1 MIDKNFYKNK
11 GPFPLSYLISQLD
24 LDCIGNKEFLISDIA
39 PLDSAG
45 PNEIT
50 FFHDKR
56 YENQFKKTRAGAI
69 IIDKKFFT
77 KSDLNKNYILSDS
90 PYFTMAIV
98 ASIFYPGFDYPN
110 FFHNEDERIKNID
123 STNNI
128 SSNSFIHKD
137 SIIGKNCVIGS
148 FVKIGPGVKIGDNC
162 VIGDNVNIYFSL
174 ISDNVK
180 IYNGAKIGGEGF
192 GFVPGKNA
200 IKKVPQLGR
209 VIIKKNSEIGCNAT
223 IDRGSIGD
231 TIIETAGMLPYSDF
245 TEQTSGEVE
254 GRILRPDV
262 VINLPNQGSLA
273 VDAKAPEFAE
283 AYEKM
288 IATESIE
295 EQQLLLADHIK
306 SMRAHVKTLSLKE
319 YWNQFDRSPE
329 FVVMFVPLESM
340 LSDAL
345 KADPTL
351 VDDAMRS
358 RVLIASPMNLLALL
372 LAAHRGWQDFRVQ
385 EDAKK
390 IGDLTKELYKR
401 FSTLFDYVRK
411 TGKGIQQSTTNYN
424 NLVGALESRVLPT
437 LRKLDD
443 LNVVDGEIASIEPLE
458 TSIREL
464 SVPEDTPEIENLES

>member
-1 MIDKNFYKNK
+1 MEI
-11 GPFPLSYLISQLD
+11 LIGL
-24 LDCIGNKEFLISDIA
+24 LAGLLIGTIAFVIIRSKSTDEVEPSASSPSGLNEAELLVLKSVIRDEVTQATQSAMQATSD
-39 PLDSAG
+39 G
-45 PNEIT
+45 TE
-50 FFHDKR
+50 
-56 YENQFKKTRAGAI
+56 
-69 IIDKKFFT
+69 KFFVAQAATLEEKT
-77 KSDLNKNYILSDS
+77 KNLLSPAETILK
-90 PYFTMAIV
+90 AL
-98 ASIFYPGFDYPN
+98 
-110 FFHNEDERIKNID
+110 DERVEKLTTSYDTHQGKVSRLTEEMMGMNTAANKMVQAMH
-123 STNNI
+123 SPV
-128 SSNSFIHKD
+128 SRGKWGENSLR
-137 SIIGKNCVIGS
+137 N
-148 FVKIGPGVKIGDNC
+148 
-162 VIGDNVNIYFSL
+162 
-174 ISDNVK
+174 
-180 IYNGAKIGGEGF
+180 
-192 GFVPGKNA
+192 
-200 IKKVPQLGR
+200 
-209 VIIKKNSEIGCNAT
+209 
-223 IDRGSIGD
+223 
-231 TIIETAGMLPYSDF
+231 IIETAGMLPYSDF
-245 TEQTSGEVE
+245 TEQTTGEVE

-295 EQQLLLADHIK
+295 DQQLLLADHIK

-345 KADPTL
+345 KADPSL
-351 VDDAMRS
+351 DDDAMRS

-424 NLVGALESRVLPT
+424 NLIGALESRVLPT

-464 SVPEDTPEIENLES
+464 SVPEETPEIENFDS

>member
-1 MIDKNFYKNK
+1 MEI
-11 GPFPLSYLISQLD
+11 LIGL
-24 LDCIGNKEFLISDIA
+24 L
-39 PLDSAG
+39 AG
-45 PNEIT
+45 LLL
-50 FFHDKR
+50 
-56 YENQFKKTRAGAI
+56 GAI
-69 IIDKKFFT
+69 ALVVIRSKSADEVEPLASSPSGLNEAELLVLKSVIRDEVTQATQSAMQASSDGTEKFFVAQAATLEEKT
-77 KSDLNKNYILSDS
+77 KSLLTPAETILK
-90 PYFTMAIV
+90 AL
-98 ASIFYPGFDYPN
+98 
-110 FFHNEDERIKNID
+110 DERVEKLTTSYNTHQGKV
-123 STNNI
+123 SRLTEEMMGMNTAANKMVQAMH
-128 SSNSFIHKD
+128 SPVSRGKWGENSLR
-137 SIIGKNCVIGS
+137 N
-148 FVKIGPGVKIGDNC
+148 
-162 VIGDNVNIYFSL
+162 
-174 ISDNVK
+174 
-180 IYNGAKIGGEGF
+180 
-192 GFVPGKNA
+192 
-200 IKKVPQLGR
+200 
-209 VIIKKNSEIGCNAT
+209 
-223 IDRGSIGD
+223 
-231 TIIETAGMLPYSDF
+231 IIETAGMLPYSDF
-245 TEQTSGEVE
+245 TEQTTGEIE

-345 KADPTL
+345 KANPTL

-424 NLVGALESRVLPT
+424 NLIGALESRVLPT

-464 SVPEDTPEIENLES
+464 SVPEETPEIENLEN

>member
-1 MIDKNFYKNK
+1 MEIMI
-11 GPFPLSYLISQLD
+11 GLL
-24 LDCIGNKEFLISDIA
+24 
-39 PLDSAG
+39 AG
-45 PNEIT
+45 LLL
-50 FFHDKR
+50 
-56 YENQFKKTRAGAI
+56 GAI
-69 IIDKKFFT
+69 ALVVIRSKSADEVEPSASSPSGLNEAELLALKSVIRDEVTQATQSAMQATSDGTEKFFVAQAATLEEKT
-77 KSDLNKNYILSDS
+77 KSLLTPAETILK
-90 PYFTMAIV
+90 AL
-98 ASIFYPGFDYPN
+98 
-110 FFHNEDERIKNID
+110 DERVEKLTTSYNTHQGKV
-123 STNNI
+123 SRLTEEMMGMNTAANKMVQAMH
-128 SSNSFIHKD
+128 SPVSRGKWGENSLR
-137 SIIGKNCVIGS
+137 N
-148 FVKIGPGVKIGDNC
+148 
-162 VIGDNVNIYFSL
+162 
-174 ISDNVK
+174 
-180 IYNGAKIGGEGF
+180 
-192 GFVPGKNA
+192 
-200 IKKVPQLGR
+200 
-209 VIIKKNSEIGCNAT
+209 
-223 IDRGSIGD
+223 
-231 TIIETAGMLPYSDF
+231 IIETAGMLPYSDF
-245 TEQTSGEVE
+245 TEQATGEIE

-273 VDAKAPEFAE
+273 VDAKAPEFAQ

-345 KADPTL
+345 KADPSL

-424 NLVGALESRVLPT
+424 NLIGALESRVLPT

-464 SVPEDTPEIENLES
+464 SVPEETPEIENFDS

>member
-1 MIDKNFYKNK
+1 MEI
-11 GPFPLSYLISQLD
+11 LIGL
-24 LDCIGNKEFLISDIA
+24 L
-39 PLDSAG
+39 AG
-45 PNEIT
+45 LLL
-50 FFHDKR
+50 
-56 YENQFKKTRAGAI
+56 GAI
-69 IIDKKFFT
+69 ALVVIRSKSTDEVEPPASSPSGLNEAELLVLKSVIRDEVTQATQSAMQATSDGTEKFFVAQAATLEEKT
-77 KSDLNKNYILSDS
+77 KSLLTPAETILK
-90 PYFTMAIV
+90 AL
-98 ASIFYPGFDYPN
+98 
-110 FFHNEDERIKNID
+110 DERVEKLTTSYNTHQGKV
-123 STNNI
+123 SRLTEEMMGMNTAANKMVQAMH
-128 SSNSFIHKD
+128 SPVSRGKWGENSLR
-137 SIIGKNCVIGS
+137 N
-148 FVKIGPGVKIGDNC
+148 
-162 VIGDNVNIYFSL
+162 
-174 ISDNVK
+174 
-180 IYNGAKIGGEGF
+180 
-192 GFVPGKNA
+192 
-200 IKKVPQLGR
+200 
-209 VIIKKNSEIGCNAT
+209 
-223 IDRGSIGD
+223 
-231 TIIETAGMLPYSDF
+231 IIETAGMLPYSDF
-245 TEQTSGEVE
+245 TEQTTGEVE
-254 GRILRPDV
+254 GRVLRPDV

-424 NLVGALESRVLPT
+424 NLIGALESRVLPT

-464 SVPEDTPEIENLES
+464 SVPEESPEIENLES

>member
-1 MIDKNFYKNK
+1 MEI
-11 GPFPLSYLISQLD
+11 LIGL
-24 LDCIGNKEFLISDIA
+24 L
-39 PLDSAG
+39 AG
-45 PNEIT
+45 LLL
-50 FFHDKR
+50 
-56 YENQFKKTRAGAI
+56 GAI
-69 IIDKKFFT
+69 ALVVIRSKSANEVEPLASSPSGLNEAELLVLKSVIRDEVTQATQSAMQANSDGTEKFFVAQAATLEEKT
-77 KSDLNKNYILSDS
+77 KSLLTPAETILK
-90 PYFTMAIV
+90 AL
-98 ASIFYPGFDYPN
+98 
-110 FFHNEDERIKNID
+110 DERVEKLTTSYNTHQGKV
-123 STNNI
+123 SRLTEEMMGMNTAANKMVQAMH
-128 SSNSFIHKD
+128 SPVSRGKWGENSLR
-137 SIIGKNCVIGS
+137 N
-148 FVKIGPGVKIGDNC
+148 
-162 VIGDNVNIYFSL
+162 
-174 ISDNVK
+174 
-180 IYNGAKIGGEGF
+180 
-192 GFVPGKNA
+192 
-200 IKKVPQLGR
+200 
-209 VIIKKNSEIGCNAT
+209 
-223 IDRGSIGD
+223 
-231 TIIETAGMLPYSDF
+231 IIETAGMLPYSDF
-245 TEQTSGEVE
+245 TEQTTGEIE

-345 KADPTL
+345 KADPSL

-424 NLVGALESRVLPT
+424 NLIGALESRVLPT

-464 SVPEDTPEIENLES
+464 SVPEETPEIENFDS

>member
-1 MIDKNFYKNK
+1 MEI
-11 GPFPLSYLISQLD
+11 LIGL
-24 LDCIGNKEFLISDIA
+24 L
-39 PLDSAG
+39 AG
-45 PNEIT
+45 LLL
-50 FFHDKR
+50 
-56 YENQFKKTRAGAI
+56 GAI
-69 IIDKKFFT
+69 ALVVIRSKSTDEVEPPASSPSGLNEAELLVLKSVIRDEVTQATQSAMQASSDGTEKFFVAQAATLEEKT
-77 KSDLNKNYILSDS
+77 KSLLTPAETILK
-90 PYFTMAIV
+90 AL
-98 ASIFYPGFDYPN
+98 
-110 FFHNEDERIKNID
+110 DERVEKLTTSYNTHQGKV
-123 STNNI
+123 SRLTEEMMGMNTAANKMVQAMH
-128 SSNSFIHKD
+128 SPVSRGKWGENSLR
-137 SIIGKNCVIGS
+137 N
-148 FVKIGPGVKIGDNC
+148 
-162 VIGDNVNIYFSL
+162 
-174 ISDNVK
+174 
-180 IYNGAKIGGEGF
+180 
-192 GFVPGKNA
+192 
-200 IKKVPQLGR
+200 
-209 VIIKKNSEIGCNAT
+209 
-223 IDRGSIGD
+223 
-231 TIIETAGMLPYSDF
+231 IIETAGMLPYSDF
-245 TEQTSGEVE
+245 TEQTTGEVE

-319 YWNQFDRSPE
+319 YWNKFDRSPE

-345 KADPTL
+345 KADPSL

-424 NLVGALESRVLPT
+424 NLIGALESRVLPT

-464 SVPEDTPEIENLES
+464 SVPEETPEIENLES

>member
-1 MIDKNFYKNK
+1 MEI
-11 GPFPLSYLISQLD
+11 LI
-24 LDCIGNKEFLISDIA
+24 GLI
-39 PLDSAG
+39 AG
-45 PNEIT
+45 LLL
-50 FFHDKR
+50 
-56 YENQFKKTRAGAI
+56 GAI
-69 IIDKKFFT
+69 ALVVIRSKSANEVEPLASSPSGLNEAELLVLKSVIRDEVTQATQSAMQANSDGTEKFFVAQAATLEEKT
-77 KSDLNKNYILSDS
+77 KSLLTPAETILK
-90 PYFTMAIV
+90 AL
-98 ASIFYPGFDYPN
+98 
-110 FFHNEDERIKNID
+110 DERVEKLTTSYNTHQGKV
-123 STNNI
+123 SRLTEEMMGMNTAANKMVQAMH
-128 SSNSFIHKD
+128 SPVSRGKWGENSLR
-137 SIIGKNCVIGS
+137 N
-148 FVKIGPGVKIGDNC
+148 
-162 VIGDNVNIYFSL
+162 
-174 ISDNVK
+174 
-180 IYNGAKIGGEGF
+180 
-192 GFVPGKNA
+192 
-200 IKKVPQLGR
+200 
-209 VIIKKNSEIGCNAT
+209 
-223 IDRGSIGD
+223 
-231 TIIETAGMLPYSDF
+231 IIETAGMLPYSDF
-245 TEQTSGEVE
+245 TEQTTGEIE

-345 KADPTL
+345 KADPSL

-424 NLVGALESRVLPT
+424 NLIGALESRVLPT

-464 SVPEDTPEIENLES
+464 SVPEETPEIENFDS

>member
-1 MIDKNFYKNK
+1 MEI
-11 GPFPLSYLISQLD
+11 LIGL
-24 LDCIGNKEFLISDIA
+24 L
-39 PLDSAG
+39 AG
-45 PNEIT
+45 LLL
-50 FFHDKR
+50 
-56 YENQFKKTRAGAI
+56 GAI
-69 IIDKKFFT
+69 ALVVIRSKSADEVEPSASSPSGLNEAELLVLKSVIRDEVTQATQSAMQATSDGTEKFFVAQAATLEEKT
-77 KSDLNKNYILSDS
+77 KSLLTPAETILK
-90 PYFTMAIV
+90 AL
-98 ASIFYPGFDYPN
+98 
-110 FFHNEDERIKNID
+110 DERVEKLTTSYNTHQGKV
-123 STNNI
+123 SRLTEEMMGMNTAANKMVQAMH
-128 SSNSFIHKD
+128 SPVSRGKWGENSLR
-137 SIIGKNCVIGS
+137 N
-148 FVKIGPGVKIGDNC
+148 
-162 VIGDNVNIYFSL
+162 
-174 ISDNVK
+174 
-180 IYNGAKIGGEGF
+180 
-192 GFVPGKNA
+192 
-200 IKKVPQLGR
+200 
-209 VIIKKNSEIGCNAT
+209 
-223 IDRGSIGD
+223 
-231 TIIETAGMLPYSDF
+231 IIETAGMLPYSDF
-245 TEQTSGEVE
+245 TEQTTGEVE

-345 KADPTL
+345 KAGPSL

-424 NLVGALESRVLPT
+424 NLIGALESRVLPT

-464 SVPEDTPEIENLES
+464 SVPEETPEIENFDS

>member
-1 MIDKNFYKNK
+1 MEI
-11 GPFPLSYLISQLD
+11 LIGLLAGLLLGTIALVVIRSKSTDEVEPPASSPSGLNEAELLVLKSVIRDEVTQATQSAMQAT
-24 LDCIGNKEFLISDIA
+24 SD
-39 PLDSAG
+39 G
-45 PNEIT
+45 TE
-50 FFHDKR
+50 
-56 YENQFKKTRAGAI
+56 
-69 IIDKKFFT
+69 KFFVAQAATLEEKT
-77 KSDLNKNYILSDS
+77 KSLLTPAETILK
-90 PYFTMAIV
+90 AL
-98 ASIFYPGFDYPN
+98 
-110 FFHNEDERIKNID
+110 DERVEKLTTSYNTHQGKV
-123 STNNI
+123 SRLTEEMMGMNTAANKMVQAMH
-128 SSNSFIHKD
+128 SPVSRGKWGENSLR
-137 SIIGKNCVIGS
+137 N
-148 FVKIGPGVKIGDNC
+148 
-162 VIGDNVNIYFSL
+162 
-174 ISDNVK
+174 
-180 IYNGAKIGGEGF
+180 
-192 GFVPGKNA
+192 
-200 IKKVPQLGR
+200 
-209 VIIKKNSEIGCNAT
+209 
-223 IDRGSIGD
+223 
-231 TIIETAGMLPYSDF
+231 IIETAGMLPYSDF
-245 TEQTSGEVE
+245 TEQTTGEVE

-424 NLVGALESRVLPT
+424 NLIGALESRVLPT

-464 SVPEDTPEIENLES
+464 SVPEETPEIENLES

>member
-1 MIDKNFYKNK
+1 MEIMI
-11 GPFPLSYLISQLD
+11 GLL
-24 LDCIGNKEFLISDIA
+24 
-39 PLDSAG
+39 AG
-45 PNEIT
+45 LLL
-50 FFHDKR
+50 
-56 YENQFKKTRAGAI
+56 GAI
-69 IIDKKFFT
+69 ALVVIRSKSADEVEPSASSPSGLNEAELLVLKSVIRDEVTQATQSAMQATSDGTEKFFVAQAATLEEKT
-77 KSDLNKNYILSDS
+77 KSLLTPAETILK
-90 PYFTMAIV
+90 AL
-98 ASIFYPGFDYPN
+98 
-110 FFHNEDERIKNID
+110 DERVEKLTTSYNTHQGKV
-123 STNNI
+123 SRLTEEMMGMNTAANKMVQAMH
-128 SSNSFIHKD
+128 SPVSRGKWGENSLR
-137 SIIGKNCVIGS
+137 N
-148 FVKIGPGVKIGDNC
+148 
-162 VIGDNVNIYFSL
+162 
-174 ISDNVK
+174 
-180 IYNGAKIGGEGF
+180 
-192 GFVPGKNA
+192 
-200 IKKVPQLGR
+200 
-209 VIIKKNSEIGCNAT
+209 
-223 IDRGSIGD
+223 
-231 TIIETAGMLPYSDF
+231 IIETAGMLPYSDF
-245 TEQTSGEVE
+245 TEQTTGEIE

-273 VDAKAPEFAE
+273 VDAKAPEFAQ

-345 KADPTL
+345 KADPSL

-424 NLVGALESRVLPT
+424 NLIGALESRVLPT

-464 SVPEDTPEIENLES
+464 SVPEETPEIENFDS

>member
-1 MIDKNFYKNK
+1 MEI
-11 GPFPLSYLISQLD
+11 LSGLL
-24 LDCIGNKEFLISDIA
+24 
-39 PLDSAG
+39 AG
-45 PNEIT
+45 LLL
-50 FFHDKR
+50 
-56 YENQFKKTRAGAI
+56 GAI
-69 IIDKKFFT
+69 ALVVIRSKSADEVEPLASSPSGLNEAELLVLKSVIRDEVTQATQSAMQANSDGTEKFFVAQAATLEEKT
-77 KSDLNKNYILSDS
+77 KSLLTPAETILK
-90 PYFTMAIV
+90 AL
-98 ASIFYPGFDYPN
+98 
-110 FFHNEDERIKNID
+110 DERVEKLTTSYNTHQGKV
-123 STNNI
+123 SRLTEEMMGMNTAANKMVQAMH
-128 SSNSFIHKD
+128 SPVSRGKWGENSLR
-137 SIIGKNCVIGS
+137 N
-148 FVKIGPGVKIGDNC
+148 
-162 VIGDNVNIYFSL
+162 
-174 ISDNVK
+174 
-180 IYNGAKIGGEGF
+180 
-192 GFVPGKNA
+192 
-200 IKKVPQLGR
+200 
-209 VIIKKNSEIGCNAT
+209 
-223 IDRGSIGD
+223 
-231 TIIETAGMLPYSDF
+231 IIETAGMLPYSDF
-245 TEQTSGEVE
+245 TEQTTGEIE

-273 VDAKAPEFAE
+273 VDAKAPEFAQ

-345 KADPTL
+345 KADPSL

-424 NLVGALESRVLPT
+424 NLIGALESRVLPT

-458 TSIREL
+458 TSIRDL
-464 SVPEDTPEIENLES
+464 SVPEETPEIENFDS

>member
-1 MIDKNFYKNK
+1 MEI
-11 GPFPLSYLISQLD
+11 LIGLLAGLLLGTIALLVIRSKSTDEVEPSTSSPSGLNEAELLVLKSIIRDEVTQATQSAMQAT
-24 LDCIGNKEFLISDIA
+24 SD
-39 PLDSAG
+39 G
-45 PNEIT
+45 TE
-50 FFHDKR
+50 
-56 YENQFKKTRAGAI
+56 
-69 IIDKKFFT
+69 KFFVAQAATLEEKT
-77 KSDLNKNYILSDS
+77 KSLLTPAETILKALDQRVEKLTTSYNTHQGKVSRLTEEMMGMNTAANKMVQAMHS
-90 PYFTMAIV
+90 PV
-98 ASIFYPGFDYPN
+98 SRGKWG
-110 FFHNEDERIKNID
+110 E
-123 STNNI
+123 
-128 SSNSFIHKD
+128 NSLR
-137 SIIGKNCVIGS
+137 N
-148 FVKIGPGVKIGDNC
+148 
-162 VIGDNVNIYFSL
+162 
-174 ISDNVK
+174 
-180 IYNGAKIGGEGF
+180 
-192 GFVPGKNA
+192 
-200 IKKVPQLGR
+200 
-209 VIIKKNSEIGCNAT
+209 
-223 IDRGSIGD
+223 
-231 TIIETAGMLPYSDF
+231 IIETAGMLPYSDF
-245 TEQTSGEVE
+245 TEQTTGEVE

-424 NLVGALESRVLPT
+424 NLIGALESRVLPT

-464 SVPEDTPEIENLES
+464 SVPEETPEIENLES

>member
-1 MIDKNFYKNK
+1 MEI
-11 GPFPLSYLISQLD
+11 LIGL
-24 LDCIGNKEFLISDIA
+24 LVGL
-39 PLDSAG
+39 LL
-45 PNEIT
+45 
-50 FFHDKR
+50 
-56 YENQFKKTRAGAI
+56 GAI
-69 IIDKKFFT
+69 ALVVIRSKSTDEVEPPASSPSGLNEAELLVLKSVIRDEVTQATQSAMQATSDGTEKFFVAQAATLEEKT
-77 KSDLNKNYILSDS
+77 KSLLTPAETILK
-90 PYFTMAIV
+90 AL
-98 ASIFYPGFDYPN
+98 
-110 FFHNEDERIKNID
+110 DERVEKLTTSYNTHQGKV
-123 STNNI
+123 SRLTEEMMGMNTAANKMVQAMH
-128 SSNSFIHKD
+128 SPVSRGKWGENSLR
-137 SIIGKNCVIGS
+137 N
-148 FVKIGPGVKIGDNC
+148 
-162 VIGDNVNIYFSL
+162 
-174 ISDNVK
+174 
-180 IYNGAKIGGEGF
+180 
-192 GFVPGKNA
+192 
-200 IKKVPQLGR
+200 
-209 VIIKKNSEIGCNAT
+209 
-223 IDRGSIGD
+223 
-231 TIIETAGMLPYSDF
+231 IIETAGMLPYSDF
-245 TEQTSGEVE
+245 TEQTTGEVE

-424 NLVGALESRVLPT
+424 NLIGALESRVLPT

-464 SVPEDTPEIENLES
+464 SVPEESPEIENLES

>member
-1 MIDKNFYKNK
+1 MEIMI
-11 GPFPLSYLISQLD
+11 GLL
-24 LDCIGNKEFLISDIA
+24 
-39 PLDSAG
+39 AG
-45 PNEIT
+45 LLL
-50 FFHDKR
+50 
-56 YENQFKKTRAGAI
+56 GAI
-69 IIDKKFFT
+69 ALVVIRSKSADEVEPSASSPSGLNEAELLALKSVIRDEVTQATQSAMQATSDGTEKFFVAQAATLEEKT
-77 KSDLNKNYILSDS
+77 KSLLTPAETILK
-90 PYFTMAIV
+90 AL
-98 ASIFYPGFDYPN
+98 
-110 FFHNEDERIKNID
+110 DERVEKLTTSYNTHQGKV
-123 STNNI
+123 SRLTEEMMGMNTAANKMVQAMH
-128 SSNSFIHKD
+128 SPVSRGKWGENSLR
-137 SIIGKNCVIGS
+137 N
-148 FVKIGPGVKIGDNC
+148 
-162 VIGDNVNIYFSL
+162 
-174 ISDNVK
+174 
-180 IYNGAKIGGEGF
+180 
-192 GFVPGKNA
+192 
-200 IKKVPQLGR
+200 
-209 VIIKKNSEIGCNAT
+209 
-223 IDRGSIGD
+223 
-231 TIIETAGMLPYSDF
+231 IIETAGMLPYSDF
-245 TEQTSGEVE
+245 TEQTTGEIE

-273 VDAKAPEFAE
+273 VDAKAPEFAQ

-345 KADPTL
+345 KADPSL

-424 NLVGALESRVLPT
+424 NLIGALESRVLPT

-464 SVPEDTPEIENLES
+464 SVPEETPEIENLDS

>member
-1 MIDKNFYKNK
+1 MEI
-11 GPFPLSYLISQLD
+11 LIGL
-24 LDCIGNKEFLISDIA
+24 L
-39 PLDSAG
+39 AG
-45 PNEIT
+45 LLL
-50 FFHDKR
+50 
-56 YENQFKKTRAGAI
+56 GAI
-69 IIDKKFFT
+69 ALVVIRSKSADEVEPSASSPSGLNEAELLALKSVIRDEVTQATQSAMQATSDGTEKFFVAQAATLEEKT
-77 KSDLNKNYILSDS
+77 KSLLTPAETILK
-90 PYFTMAIV
+90 AL
-98 ASIFYPGFDYPN
+98 
-110 FFHNEDERIKNID
+110 DERVEKLTTSYNTHQGKV
-123 STNNI
+123 SRLTEEMMGMNTAANKMVQAMH
-128 SSNSFIHKD
+128 SPVSRGKWGENSLR
-137 SIIGKNCVIGS
+137 N
-148 FVKIGPGVKIGDNC
+148 
-162 VIGDNVNIYFSL
+162 
-174 ISDNVK
+174 
-180 IYNGAKIGGEGF
+180 
-192 GFVPGKNA
+192 
-200 IKKVPQLGR
+200 
-209 VIIKKNSEIGCNAT
+209 
-223 IDRGSIGD
+223 
-231 TIIETAGMLPYSDF
+231 IIETAGMLPYSDF
-245 TEQTSGEVE
+245 TEQTTGEIE

-273 VDAKAPEFAE
+273 VDAKAPEFAQ

-345 KADPTL
+345 KADPSL

-424 NLVGALESRVLPT
+424 NLIGALESRVLPT

-464 SVPEDTPEIENLES
+464 SVPEETPEIENFDS

>member
-1 MIDKNFYKNK
+1 MEI
-11 GPFPLSYLISQLD
+11 LIGL
-24 LDCIGNKEFLISDIA
+24 L
-39 PLDSAG
+39 AG
-45 PNEIT
+45 LLL
-50 FFHDKR
+50 
-56 YENQFKKTRAGAI
+56 GAI
-69 IIDKKFFT
+69 ALVVIRSKSTDEVEPPASSPSGLNEAELLVLKSVIRDEVTQATQSAMQASSDGTEKFFVAQAATLEEKT
-77 KSDLNKNYILSDS
+77 KSLLTPAETILK
-90 PYFTMAIV
+90 AL
-98 ASIFYPGFDYPN
+98 
-110 FFHNEDERIKNID
+110 DERVEKLTTSYN
-123 STNNI
+123 TNQGKVSRLTEEMMGMNTAANKMVQAMH
-128 SSNSFIHKD
+128 SPVSRGKWGENSLR
-137 SIIGKNCVIGS
+137 N
-148 FVKIGPGVKIGDNC
+148 
-162 VIGDNVNIYFSL
+162 
-174 ISDNVK
+174 
-180 IYNGAKIGGEGF
+180 
-192 GFVPGKNA
+192 
-200 IKKVPQLGR
+200 
-209 VIIKKNSEIGCNAT
+209 
-223 IDRGSIGD
+223 
-231 TIIETAGMLPYSDF
+231 IIETAGMLPYSDF
-245 TEQTSGEVE
+245 TEQTTGEVE

-306 SMRAHVKTLSLKE
+306 SMRAHMKTLSLKE
-319 YWNQFDRSPE
+319 YWNQFDSSPE

-345 KADPTL
+345 KADPSL

-424 NLVGALESRVLPT
+424 NLIGALESRVLPT

-464 SVPEDTPEIENLES
+464 SVPEETPEIENFDS

>member
-1 MIDKNFYKNK
+1 MEIVV
-11 GPFPLSYLISQLD
+11 GLLAGLLIGTIALVVIRSKATDDVEPSASSPSGLNEAELLALKSVIRDEVTQATQSAMQAT
-24 LDCIGNKEFLISDIA
+24 SD
-39 PLDSAG
+39 G
-45 PNEIT
+45 TE
-50 FFHDKR
+50 
-56 YENQFKKTRAGAI
+56 
-69 IIDKKFFT
+69 KFFVAQAATLEEKT
-77 KSDLNKNYILSDS
+77 KSLLTPAETILK
-90 PYFTMAIV
+90 AL
-98 ASIFYPGFDYPN
+98 
-110 FFHNEDERIKNID
+110 DERVEKLTTSYNTHQGKV
-123 STNNI
+123 SRLTEEMMGMNTAANKMVQAMH
-128 SSNSFIHKD
+128 SPVSRGKWGENSLR
-137 SIIGKNCVIGS
+137 N
-148 FVKIGPGVKIGDNC
+148 
-162 VIGDNVNIYFSL
+162 
-174 ISDNVK
+174 
-180 IYNGAKIGGEGF
+180 
-192 GFVPGKNA
+192 
-200 IKKVPQLGR
+200 
-209 VIIKKNSEIGCNAT
+209 
-223 IDRGSIGD
+223 
-231 TIIETAGMLPYSDF
+231 IIETAGMLPYSDF
-245 TEQTSGEVE
+245 TEQTTGEVE

-306 SMRAHVKTLSLKE
+306 SMRAHMKTLSLKE
-319 YWNQFDRSPE
+319 YWNQFDSSPE

-345 KADPTL
+345 KADPSL

-424 NLVGALESRVLPT
+424 NLIGALESRVLPT

-464 SVPEDTPEIENLES
+464 SVPEETPEIENFDS

>member
-1 MIDKNFYKNK
+1 MEI
-11 GPFPLSYLISQLD
+11 LIGL
-24 LDCIGNKEFLISDIA
+24 L
-39 PLDSAG
+39 AG
-45 PNEIT
+45 LLL
-50 FFHDKR
+50 
-56 YENQFKKTRAGAI
+56 GAI
-69 IIDKKFFT
+69 ALVVIRSKSADEVEPLASSPSGLNEAELLVLKSVIRDEVTQATQSAMQANSDGTEKFFVAQAATLEEKT
-77 KSDLNKNYILSDS
+77 KSLLTPAETILK
-90 PYFTMAIV
+90 AL
-98 ASIFYPGFDYPN
+98 
-110 FFHNEDERIKNID
+110 DERVEKLTTSYNTHQGKV
-123 STNNI
+123 SRLTEEMMGMNTAANKMVQAMH
-128 SSNSFIHKD
+128 SPVSRGKWGENSLR
-137 SIIGKNCVIGS
+137 N
-148 FVKIGPGVKIGDNC
+148 
-162 VIGDNVNIYFSL
+162 
-174 ISDNVK
+174 
-180 IYNGAKIGGEGF
+180 
-192 GFVPGKNA
+192 
-200 IKKVPQLGR
+200 
-209 VIIKKNSEIGCNAT
+209 
-223 IDRGSIGD
+223 
-231 TIIETAGMLPYSDF
+231 IIETAGMLPYSDF
-245 TEQTSGEVE
+245 TEQTTGEIE

-345 KADPTL
+345 KADPSL

-401 FSTLFDYVRK
+401 FSTLIDYVRK

-424 NLVGALESRVLPT
+424 NLIGALESRVLPT

-443 LNVVDGEIASIEPLE
+443 LNGVDGEIASIEPLE

-464 SVPEDTPEIENLES
+464 SVPEETPEIENFDS

>member
-1 MIDKNFYKNK
+1 MEI
-11 GPFPLSYLISQLD
+11 LIGL
-24 LDCIGNKEFLISDIA
+24 L
-39 PLDSAG
+39 AG
-45 PNEIT
+45 LLL
-50 FFHDKR
+50 
-56 YENQFKKTRAGAI
+56 GAI
-69 IIDKKFFT
+69 ALVVIRSKSTDEVAPPASSPSGLNEAELLVLKSVIRDEVTQATQSAMQANSDGTEKFFVAQAATLEEKT
-77 KSDLNKNYILSDS
+77 KSLLTPAETILK
-90 PYFTMAIV
+90 AL
-98 ASIFYPGFDYPN
+98 
-110 FFHNEDERIKNID
+110 DERVEKLTTSYN
-123 STNNI
+123 T
-128 SSNSFIHKD
+128 HQ
-137 SIIGKNCVIGS
+137 GKVSRLTEEMMGMNTAANKMVQAMHSPVSRG
-148 FVKIGPGVKIGDNC
+148 KW
-162 VIGDNVNIYFSL
+162 
-174 ISDNVK
+174 
-180 IYNGAKIGGEGF
+180 GE
-192 GFVPGKNA
+192 NT
-200 IKKVPQLGR
+200 LR
-209 VIIKKNSEIGCNAT
+209 N
-223 IDRGSIGD
+223 
-231 TIIETAGMLPYSDF
+231 IIETAGMLPYSDF

-372 LAAHRGWQDFRVQ
+372 LAAHRGGQDFRVQ

-424 NLVGALESRVLPT
+424 NLIGALESRVLPT

-464 SVPEDTPEIENLES
+464 SVPEETPEIENLES

>member
-1 MIDKNFYKNK
+1 MEI
-11 GPFPLSYLISQLD
+11 LIGL
-24 LDCIGNKEFLISDIA
+24 L
-39 PLDSAG
+39 AG
-45 PNEIT
+45 LLL
-50 FFHDKR
+50 
-56 YENQFKKTRAGAI
+56 GAI
-69 IIDKKFFT
+69 ALVVIRSKSADEVEPSASSPSGLNEAELLVLKSVIRDEVTQATQSAMQATSDGTEKFFVAQAATLEEKT
-77 KSDLNKNYILSDS
+77 KSLLTPAETILK
-90 PYFTMAIV
+90 AL
-98 ASIFYPGFDYPN
+98 
-110 FFHNEDERIKNID
+110 DERVEKLTTSYNTHQGKV
-123 STNNI
+123 SRLTEEMMGMNTAANKMVQAMH
-128 SSNSFIHKD
+128 SPVSRGKWGENSLR
-137 SIIGKNCVIGS
+137 N
-148 FVKIGPGVKIGDNC
+148 
-162 VIGDNVNIYFSL
+162 
-174 ISDNVK
+174 
-180 IYNGAKIGGEGF
+180 
-192 GFVPGKNA
+192 
-200 IKKVPQLGR
+200 
-209 VIIKKNSEIGCNAT
+209 
-223 IDRGSIGD
+223 
-231 TIIETAGMLPYSDF
+231 IIETAGMLPYSDF
-245 TEQTSGEVE
+245 TEQTTGEVE

-345 KADPTL
+345 KADPSL

-424 NLVGALESRVLPT
+424 NLIGALESRVLPT

-464 SVPEDTPEIENLES
+464 SVPEETPEIENLES

>member
-1 MIDKNFYKNK
+1 MNMEIMI
-11 GPFPLSYLISQLD
+11 GLL
-24 LDCIGNKEFLISDIA
+24 
-39 PLDSAG
+39 AG
-45 PNEIT
+45 LLL
-50 FFHDKR
+50 
-56 YENQFKKTRAGAI
+56 GAI
-69 IIDKKFFT
+69 ALVVIRSKSADEVEPSASSPSGLNEAELLALKSVIRDEVTQATQSAMQATSDGTEKFFVAQAATLEEKT
-77 KSDLNKNYILSDS
+77 KSLLTPAETILK
-90 PYFTMAIV
+90 AL
-98 ASIFYPGFDYPN
+98 
-110 FFHNEDERIKNID
+110 DERVEKLTTSYNTHQGKV
-123 STNNI
+123 SRLTEEMMGMNTAANKMVQAMH
-128 SSNSFIHKD
+128 SPVSRGKWGENSLR
-137 SIIGKNCVIGS
+137 N
-148 FVKIGPGVKIGDNC
+148 
-162 VIGDNVNIYFSL
+162 
-174 ISDNVK
+174 
-180 IYNGAKIGGEGF
+180 
-192 GFVPGKNA
+192 
-200 IKKVPQLGR
+200 
-209 VIIKKNSEIGCNAT
+209 
-223 IDRGSIGD
+223 
-231 TIIETAGMLPYSDF
+231 IIETAGMLPYSDF
-245 TEQTSGEVE
+245 TEQTTGEIE

-273 VDAKAPEFAE
+273 VDAKAPEFAQ

-345 KADPTL
+345 KADPSL

-424 NLVGALESRVLPT
+424 NLIGALESRVLPT

-443 LNVVDGEIASIEPLE
+443 LNVVDGEIGSIEPLE

-464 SVPEDTPEIENLES
+464 SVPEETPEIENLDS

>member
-1 MIDKNFYKNK
+1 MEI
-11 GPFPLSYLISQLD
+11 LIGL
-24 LDCIGNKEFLISDIA
+24 L
-39 PLDSAG
+39 AG
-45 PNEIT
+45 LLL
-50 FFHDKR
+50 
-56 YENQFKKTRAGAI
+56 GAI
-69 IIDKKFFT
+69 ALVVIRSKSADEVEPSASSPSGLNEAELLVLKSVIRDEVTQAAQSAMQATSDGTEKFFVAQAATLEEKT
-77 KSDLNKNYILSDS
+77 KSLLTPAETILK
-90 PYFTMAIV
+90 AL
-98 ASIFYPGFDYPN
+98 
-110 FFHNEDERIKNID
+110 DERVEKLTTSYNTHQGKV
-123 STNNI
+123 SRLTEEMMGMNTAANKMVQAMH
-128 SSNSFIHKD
+128 SPVSRGKWGENSLR
-137 SIIGKNCVIGS
+137 N
-148 FVKIGPGVKIGDNC
+148 
-162 VIGDNVNIYFSL
+162 
-174 ISDNVK
+174 
-180 IYNGAKIGGEGF
+180 
-192 GFVPGKNA
+192 
-200 IKKVPQLGR
+200 
-209 VIIKKNSEIGCNAT
+209 
-223 IDRGSIGD
+223 
-231 TIIETAGMLPYSDF
+231 IIETAGMLPYSDF
-245 TEQTSGEVE
+245 TEQTTGEVE

-424 NLVGALESRVLPT
+424 NLIGALESRVLPT

-464 SVPEDTPEIENLES
+464 SVPEETPEIENFNS

>member
-1 MIDKNFYKNK
+1 MEI
-11 GPFPLSYLISQLD
+11 LIGL
-24 LDCIGNKEFLISDIA
+24 L
-39 PLDSAG
+39 AG
-45 PNEIT
+45 LLL
-50 FFHDKR
+50 
-56 YENQFKKTRAGAI
+56 GAI
-69 IIDKKFFT
+69 ALVVIRSKSTDEVEPPASSPSGLNEAELLVLKSVIRDEVTQATQSAMQATSDGTEKFFVAQAATLEEKT
-77 KSDLNKNYILSDS
+77 KSLLTPAETILK
-90 PYFTMAIV
+90 AL
-98 ASIFYPGFDYPN
+98 
-110 FFHNEDERIKNID
+110 DERVEKLTTSYNTHQGKV
-123 STNNI
+123 SRLTEEMMGMNTAANKMVQAMH
-128 SSNSFIHKD
+128 SPVSRGKWGENSLR
-137 SIIGKNCVIGS
+137 N
-148 FVKIGPGVKIGDNC
+148 
-162 VIGDNVNIYFSL
+162 
-174 ISDNVK
+174 
-180 IYNGAKIGGEGF
+180 
-192 GFVPGKNA
+192 
-200 IKKVPQLGR
+200 
-209 VIIKKNSEIGCNAT
+209 
-223 IDRGSIGD
+223 
-231 TIIETAGMLPYSDF
+231 IIETAGMLPYSDF
-245 TEQTSGEVE
+245 TEQTTGEVE
-254 GRILRPDV
+254 GRVLRPDV

-424 NLVGALESRVLPT
+424 NLIGALESRVLPT

-464 SVPEDTPEIENLES
+464 SVPEETPGIENFDS

>member
-1 MIDKNFYKNK
+1 MEI
-11 GPFPLSYLISQLD
+11 LIGL
-24 LDCIGNKEFLISDIA
+24 L
-39 PLDSAG
+39 AG
-45 PNEIT
+45 LLL
-50 FFHDKR
+50 
-56 YENQFKKTRAGAI
+56 GAI
-69 IIDKKFFT
+69 ALVVIRSKSSDEVEPPASSPSGLNEAELLVLKSIIRDEVTQATQSAMQATSDGTEKFFVAQAATLEEKT
-77 KSDLNKNYILSDS
+77 KSLLTPAETILK
-90 PYFTMAIV
+90 AL
-98 ASIFYPGFDYPN
+98 
-110 FFHNEDERIKNID
+110 DERVEKLTTSYNTHQGKV
-123 STNNI
+123 SRLTEEMMGMNTAANKMVQAMH
-128 SSNSFIHKD
+128 SPVSRGKWGENSLR
-137 SIIGKNCVIGS
+137 N
-148 FVKIGPGVKIGDNC
+148 
-162 VIGDNVNIYFSL
+162 
-174 ISDNVK
+174 
-180 IYNGAKIGGEGF
+180 
-192 GFVPGKNA
+192 
-200 IKKVPQLGR
+200 
-209 VIIKKNSEIGCNAT
+209 
-223 IDRGSIGD
+223 
-231 TIIETAGMLPYSDF
+231 IIETAGMLPYSDF
-245 TEQTSGEVE
+245 TEQTTGEIE

-424 NLVGALESRVLPT
+424 NLIGALESRVLPT

-464 SVPEDTPEIENLES
+464 SVPEETPEIENLES

>member
-1 MIDKNFYKNK
+1 MEILIGLLAGLLIGTIVFVVIRSKFTDKVEPSASSPSGLNEAELLVLK
-11 GPFPLSYLISQLD
+11 SVIRDEVTQATQSAMQAT
-24 LDCIGNKEFLISDIA
+24 SD
-39 PLDSAG
+39 G
-45 PNEIT
+45 TE
-50 FFHDKR
+50 
-56 YENQFKKTRAGAI
+56 
-69 IIDKKFFT
+69 KFFVAQAATLEEKT
-77 KSDLNKNYILSDS
+77 KSLLTPAETILK
-90 PYFTMAIV
+90 AL
-98 ASIFYPGFDYPN
+98 
-110 FFHNEDERIKNID
+110 DERVEKLTTTYNTHQGKV
-123 STNNI
+123 SRLTEEMMGMNTAANKMVQAMH
-128 SSNSFIHKD
+128 SPVSRGKWGENSLR
-137 SIIGKNCVIGS
+137 N
-148 FVKIGPGVKIGDNC
+148 
-162 VIGDNVNIYFSL
+162 
-174 ISDNVK
+174 
-180 IYNGAKIGGEGF
+180 
-192 GFVPGKNA
+192 
-200 IKKVPQLGR
+200 
-209 VIIKKNSEIGCNAT
+209 
-223 IDRGSIGD
+223 
-231 TIIETAGMLPYSDF
+231 IIETAGMLPYSDF
-245 TEQTSGEVE
+245 TEQTTGEVE

-345 KADPTL
+345 KADPSL

-424 NLVGALESRVLPT
+424 NLIGALESRVLPT

-464 SVPEDTPEIENLES
+464 SVPEETPEIEDLNN

>member
-1 MIDKNFYKNK
+1 MEILIGLLAGLLIGTIVFVVIRSKFTDKVEPSASSPSGLNEAELLVLK
-11 GPFPLSYLISQLD
+11 SVIRDEVTQATQSAMQAT
-24 LDCIGNKEFLISDIA
+24 SD
-39 PLDSAG
+39 G
-45 PNEIT
+45 TE
-50 FFHDKR
+50 
-56 YENQFKKTRAGAI
+56 
-69 IIDKKFFT
+69 KFFVAQAATLEEKT
-77 KSDLNKNYILSDS
+77 KSLLTPAETILK
-90 PYFTMAIV
+90 AL
-98 ASIFYPGFDYPN
+98 
-110 FFHNEDERIKNID
+110 DERVEKLTTTYNTHQGKV
-123 STNNI
+123 SRLTEEMMGMNTAANKMVQAMH
-128 SSNSFIHKD
+128 SPVSRGKWGENSLR
-137 SIIGKNCVIGS
+137 N
-148 FVKIGPGVKIGDNC
+148 
-162 VIGDNVNIYFSL
+162 
-174 ISDNVK
+174 
-180 IYNGAKIGGEGF
+180 
-192 GFVPGKNA
+192 
-200 IKKVPQLGR
+200 
-209 VIIKKNSEIGCNAT
+209 
-223 IDRGSIGD
+223 
-231 TIIETAGMLPYSDF
+231 IIETAGMLPYSDF
-245 TEQTSGEVE
+245 TEQTTGEVE

-345 KADPTL
+345 KADPSL

-372 LAAHRGWQDFRVQ
+372 LAAHRGWQDFRGQ

-424 NLVGALESRVLPT
+424 NLIGALESRVLPT

-443 LNVVDGEIASIEPLE
+443 LNVVDGGIASIEPIE

-464 SVPEDTPEIENLES
+464 SVPEETPEIEDLNN

>member
-1 MIDKNFYKNK
+1 MEI
-11 GPFPLSYLISQLD
+11 LIGL
-24 LDCIGNKEFLISDIA
+24 L
-39 PLDSAG
+39 AG
-45 PNEIT
+45 LLL
-50 FFHDKR
+50 
-56 YENQFKKTRAGAI
+56 GAI
-69 IIDKKFFT
+69 ALVAIRSKSTDEVEPSASSPSGLNEAELLVLKSVIRDEVTQATQSAMQATSDGTEKFFVAQAATLEEKT
-77 KSDLNKNYILSDS
+77 KSLLTPAETILK
-90 PYFTMAIV
+90 AL
-98 ASIFYPGFDYPN
+98 
-110 FFHNEDERIKNID
+110 DERVEKLTTSYNTHQGKV
-123 STNNI
+123 SRLTEEMMGMNTAANKMVQAMH
-128 SSNSFIHKD
+128 SPVSRGKWGENSLR
-137 SIIGKNCVIGS
+137 N
-148 FVKIGPGVKIGDNC
+148 
-162 VIGDNVNIYFSL
+162 
-174 ISDNVK
+174 
-180 IYNGAKIGGEGF
+180 
-192 GFVPGKNA
+192 
-200 IKKVPQLGR
+200 
-209 VIIKKNSEIGCNAT
+209 
-223 IDRGSIGD
+223 
-231 TIIETAGMLPYSDF
+231 IIETAGMLPYSDF
-245 TEQTSGEVE
+245 TEQTTGEVE
-254 GRILRPDV
+254 GRVLRPDV

-306 SMRAHVKTLSLKE
+306 SMRAHVKTLSMKE

-345 KADPTL
+345 KADPSL

-424 NLVGALESRVLPT
+424 NLIGALESRVLPT

-464 SVPEDTPEIENLES
+464 SVPEETPEIENLES

>member
-1 MIDKNFYKNK
+1 MEIMI
-11 GPFPLSYLISQLD
+11 GLL
-24 LDCIGNKEFLISDIA
+24 
-39 PLDSAG
+39 AG
-45 PNEIT
+45 LLL
-50 FFHDKR
+50 
-56 YENQFKKTRAGAI
+56 GAI
-69 IIDKKFFT
+69 ALVVIRSKSADEVEPSASSPSGLNEAELLALKSVIRDEVTQATQSAMQATSDGTEKFFVAQAATLEEKT
-77 KSDLNKNYILSDS
+77 KSLLTPAETILK
-90 PYFTMAIV
+90 AL
-98 ASIFYPGFDYPN
+98 
-110 FFHNEDERIKNID
+110 DERVEKLTTSYNTHQGKV
-123 STNNI
+123 SRLTEEMMGMNTAANKMVQAMH
-128 SSNSFIHKD
+128 SPVSRGKWGENSLR
-137 SIIGKNCVIGS
+137 N
-148 FVKIGPGVKIGDNC
+148 
-162 VIGDNVNIYFSL
+162 
-174 ISDNVK
+174 
-180 IYNGAKIGGEGF
+180 
-192 GFVPGKNA
+192 
-200 IKKVPQLGR
+200 
-209 VIIKKNSEIGCNAT
+209 
-223 IDRGSIGD
+223 
-231 TIIETAGMLPYSDF
+231 IIETAGMLPYSDF
-245 TEQTSGEVE
+245 TEQTTGEIE

-273 VDAKAPEFAE
+273 VDAKAPEFAQ

-345 KADPTL
+345 KADPSL

-424 NLVGALESRVLPT
+424 NLIGALESRVLPT

-464 SVPEDTPEIENLES
+464 SVPEEYPEIENFDS

>member
-1 MIDKNFYKNK
+1 MEI
-11 GPFPLSYLISQLD
+11 LIGL
-24 LDCIGNKEFLISDIA
+24 L
-39 PLDSAG
+39 AG
-45 PNEIT
+45 LLL
-50 FFHDKR
+50 
-56 YENQFKKTRAGAI
+56 GAI
-69 IIDKKFFT
+69 ALVVIRSKSADEVEPLASSPSGLNEAELLVLKSVIRDEVTQATQSAMQANSDGTEKFFVAQAATLEEKT
-77 KSDLNKNYILSDS
+77 KSLLTPAETILK
-90 PYFTMAIV
+90 AL
-98 ASIFYPGFDYPN
+98 
-110 FFHNEDERIKNID
+110 DERVEKLTTSYNTHQGKV
-123 STNNI
+123 SRLTEEMRGMNTAANKMVQAMH
-128 SSNSFIHKD
+128 SPVSRGKWGENSLR
-137 SIIGKNCVIGS
+137 N
-148 FVKIGPGVKIGDNC
+148 
-162 VIGDNVNIYFSL
+162 
-174 ISDNVK
+174 
-180 IYNGAKIGGEGF
+180 
-192 GFVPGKNA
+192 
-200 IKKVPQLGR
+200 
-209 VIIKKNSEIGCNAT
+209 
-223 IDRGSIGD
+223 
-231 TIIETAGMLPYSDF
+231 IIETAGMLPYSDF
-245 TEQTSGEVE
+245 TEQTTGEIE

-345 KADPTL
+345 KADPSL

-424 NLVGALESRVLPT
+424 NLIGALESRVLPT

-464 SVPEDTPEIENLES
+464 SVAEETPEIENFDS

>member
-1 MIDKNFYKNK
+1 MEI
-11 GPFPLSYLISQLD
+11 LIGL
-24 LDCIGNKEFLISDIA
+24 L
-39 PLDSAG
+39 AG
-45 PNEIT
+45 LLL
-50 FFHDKR
+50 
-56 YENQFKKTRAGAI
+56 GAI
-69 IIDKKFFT
+69 ALVVTRSKSTDEVEPSASSPSGLNEAELLVLKSVIRDEVTQATQSAMQATSDGTEKFFVAQAATLEEKT
-77 KSDLNKNYILSDS
+77 KSLLTPAETILK
-90 PYFTMAIV
+90 AL
-98 ASIFYPGFDYPN
+98 
-110 FFHNEDERIKNID
+110 DERVEKLTTSYNTHQGKV
-123 STNNI
+123 SRLTEEMMGMNTAANKMVQAMH
-128 SSNSFIHKD
+128 SPVSRGKWGENSLR
-137 SIIGKNCVIGS
+137 N
-148 FVKIGPGVKIGDNC
+148 
-162 VIGDNVNIYFSL
+162 
-174 ISDNVK
+174 
-180 IYNGAKIGGEGF
+180 
-192 GFVPGKNA
+192 
-200 IKKVPQLGR
+200 
-209 VIIKKNSEIGCNAT
+209 
-223 IDRGSIGD
+223 
-231 TIIETAGMLPYSDF
+231 IIETAGMLPYSDF
-245 TEQTSGEVE
+245 TEQTTGEVE
-254 GRILRPDV
+254 GRVLRPDV

-424 NLVGALESRVLPT
+424 NLIGALESRVLPT

-464 SVPEDTPEIENLES
+464 SVPEETPEIENLES

>member
-1 MIDKNFYKNK
+1 MEI
-11 GPFPLSYLISQLD
+11 LIGL
-24 LDCIGNKEFLISDIA
+24 LAGLLIGTIVFVVIRSKSTNEVEPSASSPSGLNEAELLVLKSVIRDEVTQATQSAMQATSD
-39 PLDSAG
+39 G
-45 PNEIT
+45 TE
-50 FFHDKR
+50 
-56 YENQFKKTRAGAI
+56 
-69 IIDKKFFT
+69 KFFVAQAATLEEKT
-77 KSDLNKNYILSDS
+77 KSLLTPAETILK
-90 PYFTMAIV
+90 AL
-98 ASIFYPGFDYPN
+98 
-110 FFHNEDERIKNID
+110 DERVEKLTTSYDTHQGKVSRLTEEMMGMNTAANKMVQAMH
-123 STNNI
+123 SPV
-128 SSNSFIHKD
+128 SRGKWGENSLR
-137 SIIGKNCVIGS
+137 N
-148 FVKIGPGVKIGDNC
+148 
-162 VIGDNVNIYFSL
+162 
-174 ISDNVK
+174 
-180 IYNGAKIGGEGF
+180 
-192 GFVPGKNA
+192 
-200 IKKVPQLGR
+200 
-209 VIIKKNSEIGCNAT
+209 
-223 IDRGSIGD
+223 
-231 TIIETAGMLPYSDF
+231 IIETAGMLPYSDF
-245 TEQTSGEVE
+245 TEQTTGEVE

-345 KADPTL
+345 KADPSL

-424 NLVGALESRVLPT
+424 NLIGALESRVLPT

-464 SVPEDTPEIENLES
+464 SVPEETPEIENFDS